1 MGKSKRVFIILL
13 VLSIVS
19 LIIVFLLDFFLDNYD
34 FVFRFLESLLTIC
47 TSALSITSLSLD
59 FKTQKS
65 KDVFIDSNNNTKIQM
80 TNGGSVMIDNSQK
93 NDPNSIIMAYKKG
106 YDSFTNEN
114 LDRIIDKVQKETR
127 EENFN
132 DLCAPKK
139 DFFLK
144 YLSEGALISSDDLQ
158 EIWAKLLIH
167 ECEKPNSISK
177 RTLDTVKNLNS
188 NEAELFTRVLNYSL
202 EDGTIFKMLC
212 NENTDM
218 NFMNL
223 SMLQDVGL
231 IKNGEFITQQMT
243 INPNDECSIVNLDMI
258 FLVKNTGN
266 KQESINLSCYVLTSI
281 GLEIKNALKQH
292 MENKT
297 FTDLCRKIKREQS
310 SNKNLQFSLHLIN
323 SRAGSNITYQIEDL
337 L

>member
-1 MGKSKRVFIILL
+1 MGKSKKVFIILL

-47 TSALSITSLSLD
+47 TSALSTTSLSFD

-65 KDVFIDSNNNTKIQM
+65 KDIFIDSNNNTKIQM

-93 NDPNSIIMAYKKG
+93 NDPNSIIMAYEKG
-106 YDSFTNEN
+106 LDSFKKEN
-114 LDRIIDKVQKETR
+114 LDRIIDKVKKETR

-132 DLCAPKK
+132 DWCAPKK

-202 EDGTIFKMLC
+202 EDGTIYKMLC

-266 KQESINLSCYVLTSI
+266 KQESINLDCYVLTSI
-281 GLEIKNALKQH
+281 GLEIKNALKKH

-310 SNKNLQFSLHLIN
+310 FNKNLQFSLHLIN
-323 SRAGSNITYQIEDL
+323 SRAGSNINYQIEDL